1 MKIEDIKNYEQLRE
15 YCEEKGYDN
24 LTQDEINQLCNMS
37 FDIEKDIE
45 ENNHPI
51 EDIKTYEELDAFCE
65 MKGYEK
71 LTDEDIEKLKLKV
84 WEIEKANE
92 ERIEQK
98 VKNPHVR
105 MALIMFESA
114 CAANRCNHLDN
125 CTEERRQRNEK
136 RRWEAFNRRG
146 GIIRE
151 DPSWERRLH

>member
-24 LTQDEINQLCNMS
+24 LTHEEINQLCNMS

-45 ENNHPI
+45 ETNHPI
-51 EDIKTYEELDAFCE
+51 EDIKTYEELNAFCE
-65 MKGYEK
+65 MKGYEN

-84 WEIEKANE
+84 WEIEKTNE

-98 VKNPHVR
+98 VKNPHVG
-105 MALIMFESA
+105 MALIMFERSI
-114 CAANRCNHLDN
+114 AASRTYNLDN